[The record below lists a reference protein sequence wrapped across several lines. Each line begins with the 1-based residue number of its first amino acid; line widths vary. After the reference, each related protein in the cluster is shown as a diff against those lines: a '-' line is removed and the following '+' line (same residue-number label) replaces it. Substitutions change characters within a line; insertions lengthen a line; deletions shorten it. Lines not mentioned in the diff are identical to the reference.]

1 MREIRTVDEK
11 RALLRRN
18 GAYGSYMNEDRP
30 YLQLPI
36 PQPPADWLERQ
47 EPEKEDKKDSE
58 DTHVIVIQL

>member
-1 MREIRTVDEK
+1 M
-11 RALLRRN
+11 RRN
-18 GAYGSYMNEDRP
+18 GAYSSYMNEERP

-47 EPEKEDKKDSE
+47 EREKEDKKDTE